1 MEGSVG
7 QRTHWALKMEKGFV
21 WGGGGGGGGGG
32 DVGGVNNFDPT
43 LWRQRQEDLSE
54 LEANL

>member
-21 WGGGGGGGGGG
+21 WGGGGSGG